1 LLLVNNGFSSK
12 VLFTTYNES
21 AHKTLEYHEGLQELA
36 MHLPDPE
43 VGEKQV
49 LSNPIPQRRKLWHYY
64 IMLVGL
70 ETPWITMDKF
80 DVELEKFSSEQGS
93 SYQKFFFQGFSE
105 KDKWS
110 KKYLGKGFVVVK
122 RFETKLKGE
131 SRILLQYP
139 PP

>member
-1 LLLVNNGFSSK
+1 
-12 VLFTTYNES
+12 
-21 AHKTLEYHEGLQELA
+21 
-36 MHLPDPE
+36 
-43 VGEKQV
+43 
-49 LSNPIPQRRKLWHYY
+49 
-64 IMLVGL
+64 
-70 ETPWITMDKF
+70 MDKF